1 MMDIGSVTGALTA
14 HATLARA
21 SATTAPQQA
30 EASDSRTYQRSMD
43 TTASAASNMLATNF
57 VTTEAASSKYVK
69 ATISSLRTQNSFG
82 DRMGSLLDGLS
93 AQYSLLA
100 SSMQASSG
108 NGTYVAAT
116 LMQHRVEEGVQRTT
130 ENEVADQS
138 SKNLDDIKEDIEQ
151 RTQDATQPQDAA
163 SQAGQPGET
172 GGAAATSGASA
183 DASPAET
190 ADAGQQPATSPAM
203 SPGAALPAAAAEAAS
218 PTAGK
223 NAAPLTLSSPGTSAS
238 SATPATPATA
248 TEPPLSAHAAQQPAR
263 TPSATA
269 SVDMR
274 V

>member
-1 MMDIGSVTGALTA
+1 MMDIGSVNGALTA

-151 RTQDATQPQDAA
+151 RAQDATQPQDAT
-163 SQAGQPGET
+163 SQAGQDATTDGVAAT
-172 GGAAATSGASA
+172 AAAAASVSPAESDGTAETTSPTTGESA
-183 DASPAET
+183 APLAPSSPGMSEDAASPAT
-190 ADAGQQPATSPAM
+190 P
-203 SPGAALPAAAAEAAS
+203 
-218 PTAGK
+218 
-223 NAAPLTLSSPGTSAS
+223 TSA
-238 SATPATPATA
+238 
-248 TEPPLSAHAAQQPAR
+248 TELPLSAYAAQQAAQ
-263 TPSATA
+263 TPITTTT
-269 SVDMR
+269 VDMQ